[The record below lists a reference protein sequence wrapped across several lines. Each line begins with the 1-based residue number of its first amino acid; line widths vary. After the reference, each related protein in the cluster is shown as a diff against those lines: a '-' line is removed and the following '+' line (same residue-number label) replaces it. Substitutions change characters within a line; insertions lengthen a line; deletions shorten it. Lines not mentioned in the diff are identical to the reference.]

1 MPRKE
6 INYANTMIY
15 KIVCNDIKIIDV
27 YVGSTTN
34 FIKRKQQ
41 HKSMCNNPNST
52 SYSSLVYE
60 TIRANGGWVN
70 WSMIEIVKISCVDG
84 NEARRVERSY
94 IESLGATLNSIRPIV
109 SAEEAKTWISKYD
122 AEYYQTHKSEKAEYN
137 KTHKSEKA
145 EYYQTNKAEIAE
157 YYIAYRQTNKAE
169 IAKKKAEYYQTNKA
183 EIAKK
188 KAEYR
193 QTHKAEIN
201 AKRREKYALSKS
213 INI

>member
-15 KIVCNDIKIIDV
+15 KIVCNDTRITDV
-27 YVGSTTN
+27 YVGNTTN

-41 HKSMCNNPNST
+41 HKDACNNPNST

-60 TIRANGGWVN
+60 TIRANGGWIN
-70 WSMIEIVKISCVDG
+70 WSMIEIIKLSCVDG
-84 NEARRVERSY
+84 NEARRIERSY
-94 IESLGATLNSIRPIV
+94 IESLEATLNSIKRPIV
-109 SAEEAKTWISKYD
+109 SAEEEKTRYT
-122 AEYYQTHKSEKAEYN
+122 EYNQTHKSEIAKKKAEYN
-137 KTHKSEKA
+137 QTHKS
-145 EYYQTNKAEIAE
+145 
-157 YYIAYRQTNKAE
+157 E

-183 EIAKK
+183 EIA
-188 KAEYR
+188 EYR
-193 QTHKAEIN
+193 QTHKSEKAEYYQTNKDNIT